1 MKISLRA
8 AAAVAALALSAPALA
23 QQQTAQGAHPRV
35 GLGVSMNSSLL
46 GPVVTLG
53 AADFAPPSNLYVPI
67 YLSPSFRLEP
77 QIGWLSVHDDGSD
90 TTDSAFA
97 LGVGALFVKPV
108 AAATNLYGGARLVS
122 TWLKDE
128 QRAGTFVERLTRR
141 NTTLAGVFGGEW
153 LPSAWFS
160 IGIEAQLEF
169 TAIGDPKLRTAA
181 GTATGQGGSAK
192 ATEGLLF
199 MRVYFI

>member
-53 AADFAPPSNLYVPI
+53 AAD
-67 YLSPSFRLEP
+67 
-77 QIGWLSVHDDGSD
+77 
-90 TTDSAFA
+90 FA

-160 IGIEAQLEF
+160 LGIEAQLEF